1 MTVVRIPTKV
11 PSVPTAAPSPAAV
24 SILPFMG
31 SGGGIPVSMRQFIP
45 PNGLAGFA
53 QQTPAV
59 QSLYRKAGGGGARR
73 RKRKSAKKVTRA
85 GVRRVARKAKT
96 RAGSKFT
103 KGSAAAKRHMAK
115 LRKMRKK

>member
-1 MTVVRIPTKV
+1 M
-11 PSVPTAAPSPAAV
+11 AN
-24 SILPFMG
+24 
-31 SGGGIPVSMRQFIP
+31 QFIP

-59 QSLYRKAGGGGARR
+59 QALYARRGRSNGGRRR
-73 RKRKSAKKVTRA
+73 RKKKAAGAVKSRVKRA
-85 GVRRVARKAKT
+85 TK
-96 RAGSKFT
+96 RATGSKFT

>member
-1 MTVVRIPTKV
+1 M
-11 PSVPTAAPSPAAV
+11 AN
-24 SILPFMG
+24 
-31 SGGGIPVSMRQFIP
+31 QFIP

-59 QSLYRKAGGGGARR
+59 QALYARRSRSGGGSRRR
-73 RKRKSAKKVTRA
+73 RKKKAAGAVKRRAKRAGKRSAKKFV
-85 GVRRVARKAKT
+85 
-96 RAGSKFT
+96 